1 MEHSI
6 DGWNIGTP
14 PYGYAADRV
23 PHPVPVKASQGRTKT
38 RLALDPIKAAV
49 VEQIFTWR
57 VVGKLGLPTIANRL
71 NTDPA
76 RYPVP
81 GSAGGWTPQA
91 IDAMLRNPKYTG
103 HMVYGRRR
111 NRRTVPAD
119 QWLWTPGLVHPVIVD
134 RAIWDEAQKIGA
146 GHGTSRDGGRRQHPP
161 RHRPHLRLPGAGVL
175 PGLPAADGRPR
186 PRHRAGHLLPV
197 PPQPRQPPPPD
208 RRTRSIPA
216 PSRPPNPAWTRSR
229 EGSFTSASSAP
240 NAPRCSPP
248 SSPPPTPTP
257 SPTGTPNS
265 PRSKPAWTR
274 SERPRI
280 RSCSN

>member
-1 MEHSI
+1 MAAGCRSKEKTWKGLVEHSI

-57 VVGKLGLPTIANRL
+57 VVGKLGLAHHRQ
-71 NTDPA
+71 PA
-76 RYPVP
+76 EHRPRPLTRVP

-119 QWLWTPGLVHPVIVD
+119 QLAVD
-134 RAIWDEAQKIGA
+134 
-146 GHGTSRDGGRRQHPP
+146 P
-161 RHRPHLRLPGAGVL
+161 RH
-175 PGLPAADGRPR
+175 
-186 PRHRAGHLLPV
+186 
-197 PPQPRQPPPPD
+197 
-208 RRTRSIPA
+208 
-216 PSRPPNPAWTRSR
+216 
-229 EGSFTSASSAP
+229 SFT
-240 NAPRCSPP
+240 R
-248 SSPPPTPTP
+248 
-257 SPTGTPNS
+257 
-265 PRSKPAWTR
+265 
-274 SERPRI
+274 
-280 RSCSN
+280 